1 MLANNIKSSD
11 DLEREA
17 TELLRTHGGFGY
29 AQGIYTDRQL
39 DRMRRKHEVSLE
51 DVYCEARGMSA
62 SPDYMR
68 RSVFEAV
75 WPDLHRVLSDV
86 DAQMLEWMRE
96 GKTEA
101 EMAEV
106 AGVSERAIRY
116 RKAAVLRRVLKSADP
131 YWPPW
136 VIAVLLEVFCGYVL
150 SYAGRI

>member
-17 TELLRTHGGFGY
+17 TELLRAHGGFGS

-68 RSVFEAV
+68 RIAFDSV
-75 WPDLHRVLSDV
+75 WPDLQRVLSDV

-101 EMAEV
+101 EMSEA

-116 RKAAVLRRVLKSADP
+116 RKAAVLRKLVKSADP
-131 YWPPW
+131 YWW
-136 VIAVLLEVFCGYVL
+136 VWVLAVLLEAFCGNVP
-150 SYAGRI
+150 SNAGRI